1 MISGISPVSL
11 RPALFTA
18 ELGTPPRKPFL
29 EQLSLSQSLTFLSAV
44 FQPLAVFKSLISFIL
59 SGMAAASQS
68 LQQSRLPVSKSSAWP
83 TAPPRNSASSTSWS
97 CDDHQHSDSGRQLHP
112 DVVFPGF
119 RAASTFTTE
128 FRYSPP
134 PSFISLVLSDGISG
148 PCHQPRYPLGY
159 SYCESTAYTNMPDL
173 TSAEP
178 LVGDPARQAPDLHR
192 GIVFQIWRSVE
203 AWINLKEDELLY
215 LEGAEDF
222 DIVAN
227 GSAAAVQTK
236 ATSGNITLRTAAV
249 LDAMVNYWLVRSNNP
264 TKRVCFRYITTSAI
278 GAEQGN
284 PFGDRQSGLKI
295 WQECAATR
303 DLTQV
308 AKLKTFLAT
317 DIVTAPCLNT
327 KKYRQIGS
335 ARTEPPHVFENG
347 FS

>member
-1 MISGISPVSL
+1 
-11 RPALFTA
+11 
-18 ELGTPPRKPFL
+18 
-29 EQLSLSQSLTFLSAV
+29 
-44 FQPLAVFKSLISFIL
+44 
-59 SGMAAASQS
+59 
-68 LQQSRLPVSKSSAWP
+68 
-83 TAPPRNSASSTSWS
+83 
-97 CDDHQHSDSGRQLHP
+97 
-112 DVVFPGF
+112 
-119 RAASTFTTE
+119 
-128 FRYSPP
+128 
-134 PSFISLVLSDGISG
+134 
-148 PCHQPRYPLGY
+148 
-159 SYCESTAYTNMPDL
+159 MPDL

-327 KKYRQIGS
+327 KNTDKLVAPEPNLLTFLKTASVEDVLNELIAPMSWELESVDEDVVRESIGLL
-335 ARTEPPHVFENG
+335 
-347 FS
+347 